1 MKRPLPFVGGIVVA
15 LLGILFTL
23 QGVGVV
29 SGSSMSN
36 TTTWSILG
44 PIIVIVGGVLI
55 YRGTRPIVE
64 TDDLTTLP

>member
-1 MKRPLPFVGGIVVA
+1 MRRPAPFIAGIVVA

-23 QGVGVV
+23 QGIGLI

-44 PIIVIVGGVLI
+44 PIIAVIGLVFV
-55 YRGTRPIVE
+55 YRGTRPQ
-64 TDDLTTLP
+64 